1 MMTKLQRLR
10 QRLTIVIAV
19 LLVADVAL
27 GIYLLWPGSSSANDH
42 ARELAL
48 QQQVREKTREV
59 APLKGIDG
67 KLARARTDLSA
78 LYREQLP
85 GKYSQISDEIDKLA
99 RENGVSFPMLRYTS
113 ENTDLPDVDRVK
125 VDTTVSAD
133 YAKIPRFINAMERD
147 KQLLMVIDE
156 ISVNGQQGG
165 TVTLTIRFDAFLK
178 KT

>member
-1 MMTKLQRLR
+1 MTKLQQVR

-19 LLVADVAL
+19 LLLVDAAL
-27 GIYLLWPGSSSANDH
+27 AVYLLWPGSSIAQDH

-59 APLKGIDG
+59 APLRGGDD
-67 KLARARTDLSA
+67 KLKRARTDLNT
-78 LYREQLP
+78 LYRDQLP
-85 GKYSQISDEIDKLA
+85 AKYSQISDEIDKLA
-99 RENGVSFPMLRYTS
+99 RENGVSFPMLRYTA

-133 YAKIPRFINAMERD
+133 YTKIPRFINAMERD

-178 KT
+178 KTA